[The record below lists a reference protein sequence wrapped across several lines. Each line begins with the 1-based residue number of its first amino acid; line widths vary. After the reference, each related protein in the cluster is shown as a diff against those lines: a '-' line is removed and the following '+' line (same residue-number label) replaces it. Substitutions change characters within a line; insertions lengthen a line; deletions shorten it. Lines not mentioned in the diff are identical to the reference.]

1 MVRYLQDPRHD
12 GAGRS
17 LQLHIFRAFAI
28 CEHYEDERG
37 TVCKNSG
44 VLGRKQSVNTWLSED
59 EVTSRSSE
67 EDMGIQEGVMVHF
80 INQILG
86 RSTPI
91 HLLKH
96 LLQ

>member
-1 MVRYLQDPRHD
+1 MELEGPFSCTFSEHLLFVSTTKMKEALSVRILE
-12 GAGRS
+12 
-17 LQLHIFRAFAI
+17 FREGNKSI
-28 CEHYEDERG
+28 
-37 TVCKNSG
+37 
-44 VLGRKQSVNTWLSED
+44 NTLLSED
-59 EVTSRSSE
+59 KVTSRSSE

-80 INQILG
+80 INQTLG

>member
-1 MVRYLQDPRHD
+1 MNKALSV
-12 GAGRS
+12 RS
-17 LQLHIFRAFAI
+17 LEFWEGKKSI
-28 CEHYEDERG
+28 
-37 TVCKNSG
+37 
-44 VLGRKQSVNTWLSED
+44 NTWLSEHN
-59 EVTSRSSE
+59 VISGSSK

-80 INQILG
+80 INQTLG

>member
-1 MVRYLQDPRHD
+1 MMELEGPFSCTFSEHHLFESTMKMKEALSVRILE
-12 GAGRS
+12 
-17 LQLHIFRAFAI
+17 FREGNKSI
-28 CEHYEDERG
+28 
-37 TVCKNSG
+37 
-44 VLGRKQSVNTWLSED
+44 NTWLSED
-59 EVTSRSSE
+59 KVTSRSSE